1 MYEIIFYEN
10 SRGENNLLTY
20 LRILE
25 QKKETNK
32 NAKIKFNKI
41 VAYLDLLSEK
51 GPNLTMPVARHLTTN
66 LWELRPLDNRII
78 YAYYKDNTFV
88 ILHSFTKKTKKTP
101 KKELKKALK
110 KYNIFIEDKKKENEK
125 LESSKK

>member
-1 MYEIIFYEN
+1 MYQIIFYEN

-110 KYNIFIEDKKKENEK
+110 NYNTFIEDKKKENEK

>member
-1 MYEIIFYEN
+1 MYEIVFFEN
-10 SRGENNLLTY
+10 SHGENDLLIY
-20 LRILE
+20 LDFLN
-25 QKKETNK
+25 QKKATDK
-32 NAKIKFNKI
+32 NSKIKFNKI
-41 VAYLDLLSEK
+41 VAYLDLLSEN
-51 GPNLTMPVARHLTTN
+51 GPNLKMPVARHLVSD

-101 KKELKKALK
+101 KKELKKAIK
-110 KYNIFIEDKKKENEK
+110 NYSIFIKNKEKENEK

>member
-25 QKKETNK
+25 QKKE
-32 NAKIKFNKI
+32 
-41 VAYLDLLSEK
+41 
-51 GPNLTMPVARHLTTN
+51 
-66 LWELRPLDNRII
+66 
-78 YAYYKDNTFV
+78 
-88 ILHSFTKKTKKTP
+88 
-101 KKELKKALK
+101 LKKALK
-110 KYNIFIEDKKKENEK
+110 NYNTFIEDKKKENEK